1 MNSTTHSDTGVYEIA
16 RQVMTAAL
24 TAVDPAEAVRRYVSR
39 RGTELKV
46 DGRAYDLSRIRRV
59 IIVGG
64 GKAGAPMAASLSDIL
79 GESLTGGVLNLKQG
93 HTDEMSN
100 WRVAFGSGWD
110 VPAPGATSASSLT
123 KLELVEAG
131 HPVPDEVGQ
140 AGAEKIWHLVS
151 EAGEDDLIFCLIS
164 GGGSALLP
172 LPVEG
177 VTLADLQGLTDA
189 LLRCGATINE
199 MNTVRKHCSQL
210 KGGQLAR
217 LAQPASLV
225 CLILSDVVGNPLD
238 VIASGPTV
246 ADTSTFAGAWAVLER
261 YGLTETAP
269 AAVRNHLRR
278 GVAGEISDTPKVGN
292 PAFEWVQNVLIGDNR
307 QAAEAAIQKARE
319 LGLQAELLTTWL
331 EGEAREVGRAAAAL
345 AKGLLRD
352 EASLQRPACWVL
364 GGETTVT
371 VRGNGKG
378 GRNQELALAA
388 ALALDGWSGAIVA
401 ALATDGNDGPTDA
414 AGAYVT
420 GDTVSL
426 GERQGL
432 DVIRSLDD
440 NNSYHY
446 FSALGHL
453 IVTGPTNTNVN
464 DLLFVFGF

>member
-1 MNSTTHSDTGVYEIA
+1 MTQSDAGLYEIA

-39 RGTELKV
+39 RGTQLKV
-46 DGRAYDLSRIRRV
+46 DGRAYDLSRTRRI

-79 GESLTGGVLNLKQG
+79 GETLTGGVLNVKQG
-93 HTDEMSN
+93 HTDAASK
-100 WRVAFGSGWD
+100 WRVTFGSGWD
-110 VPAPGATSASSLT
+110 APAPDTASASSLA
-123 KLELVEAG
+123 KMELVEAG
-131 HPVPDEVGQ
+131 HPVPDEMGQ
-140 AGAEKIWHLVS
+140 AGAAKIRQLVS
-151 EAGEDDLIFCLIS
+151 EAGEDDLVFCLIS

-172 LPVEG
+172 LPVQG

-189 LLRCGATINE
+189 LLRSGATINE

-217 LAQPASLV
+217 LAQPASLI

-246 ADTSTFAGAWAVLER
+246 ADTTTFADAWAVLER
-261 YGLTETAP
+261 YGLTESAP
-269 AAVRNHLRR
+269 VAIRNHLRR
-278 GVAGEISDTPKVGN
+278 GVAGEIPDTPKAGD
-292 PAFEWVQNVLIGDNR
+292 PAFEQVQNVLIGDNR
-307 QAAEAAIQKARE
+307 HAAEAAIQKARE

-345 AKGLLRD
+345 AKGLLCN
-352 EASLQRPACWVL
+352 EASLKRPACWVL

-371 VRGNGKG
+371 VRGKGKG
-378 GRNQELALAA
+378 GRNQELALAT
-388 ALALDGWSGAIVA
+388 ALALDGWQGTLVA

-414 AGAYVT
+414 AGAVVSGET
-420 GDTVSL
+420 ISL
-426 GERQGL
+426 GKGQEL
-432 DVIRSLDD
+432 DALQSLAD
-440 NNSYHY
+440 NDSYHY
-446 FSALGHL
+446 FSTLGHL